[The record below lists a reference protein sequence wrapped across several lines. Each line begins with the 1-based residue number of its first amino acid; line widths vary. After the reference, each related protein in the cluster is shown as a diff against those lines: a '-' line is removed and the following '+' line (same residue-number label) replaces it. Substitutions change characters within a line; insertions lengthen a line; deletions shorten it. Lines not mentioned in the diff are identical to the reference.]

1 MPTQVTNY
9 QCPACTGP
17 LHYSAKSGKLACDY
31 CGSSFDVAE
40 IEALYAR
47 KEAEAAAAKQAAD
60 AKAEAAQAAKA
71 EAAEAAAAS
80 GGWDTSDL
88 SRDWGAEAD
97 GLRVY
102 SCPSCGAELIC
113 DQSTAATA
121 CPYCG
126 NPAIVP
132 GQFSGALR
140 PDYILPFRLSKDD
153 AVQALRAHYKGK
165 PFLPRSFTSANHIE
179 QIQGVYVPF
188 WLFDG
193 GAEGA
198 ASYRASNT
206 NVFET
211 GDYEIT
217 ETRHYHVVRA
227 GSLAFE
233 KIPVDASSKMPDDHM
248 DSIEPFD
255 YAQLRP
261 FSTAYLPGYLADK
274 YDVTIDDSRDRADT
288 RCRETLAQAL
298 RDTVTG
304 YGACVT
310 EREDIALRRGK
321 VHYALLPV
329 WMLSTKWHGQDFL
342 FAMNGQ
348 TGKLVG
354 NLPTDRGRVW
364 GMFAAIA
371 APLTVALTAILQFL
385 RDGGDGYET
394 QTFRPAARAAAGR
407 DARSTGAGRRG
418 LGHGRGRPAHR
429 PTDQPALAARRR
441 PRAQQRRRR
450 VHPHR
455 GRLCRLRL
463 HRRGDGVLHALPQ
476 RLARRR

>member
-31 CGSSFDVAE
+31 CDSSFDVAE

-310 EREDIALRRGK
+310 EREDIALRRSK

-354 NLPTDRGRVW
+354 DLPTDRGRFW

-385 RDGGDGYET
+385 
-394 QTFRPAARAAAGR
+394 
-407 DARSTGAGRRG
+407 
-418 LGHGRGRPAHR
+418 L
-429 PTDQPALAARRR
+429 
-441 PRAQQRRRR
+441 
-450 VHPHR
+450 
-455 GRLCRLRL
+455 
-463 HRRGDGVLHALPQ
+463 
-476 RLARRR
+476 

>member
-71 EAAEAAAAS
+71 EAAEADAAS

-206 NVFET
+206 NVYET

-329 WMLSTKWHGQDFL
+329 WMLSTKWRGQDFL

-354 NLPTDRGRVW
+354 DLPTDRGRFW

-385 RDGGDGYET
+385 
-394 QTFRPAARAAAGR
+394 
-407 DARSTGAGRRG
+407 
-418 LGHGRGRPAHR
+418 L
-429 PTDQPALAARRR
+429 
-441 PRAQQRRRR
+441 
-450 VHPHR
+450 
-455 GRLCRLRL
+455 
-463 HRRGDGVLHALPQ
+463 
-476 RLARRR
+476 

>member
-60 AKAEAAQAAKA
+60 AKAEAAQAAKD

-310 EREDIALRRGK
+310 EREDIALRRSK

-354 NLPTDRGRVW
+354 DLPTSAGKFW
-364 GMFAAIA
+364 GTFAAISA
-371 APLTVALTAILQFL
+371 VLTALISA
-385 RDGGDGYET
+385 GYLL
-394 QTFRPAARAAAGR
+394 FA
-407 DARSTGAGRRG
+407 
-418 LGHGRGRPAHR
+418 
-429 PTDQPALAARRR
+429 
-441 PRAQQRRRR
+441 
-450 VHPHR
+450 
-455 GRLCRLRL
+455 
-463 HRRGDGVLHALPQ
+463 
-476 RLARRR
+476 

>member
-288 RCRETLAQAL
+288 RCSETLAQAL

-329 WMLSTKWHGQDFL
+329 WMLSTKWRGQDFL

-354 NLPTDRGRVW
+354 DLPTDRGRFW

-385 RDGGDGYET
+385 
-394 QTFRPAARAAAGR
+394 
-407 DARSTGAGRRG
+407 
-418 LGHGRGRPAHR
+418 L
-429 PTDQPALAARRR
+429 
-441 PRAQQRRRR
+441 
-450 VHPHR
+450 
-455 GRLCRLRL
+455 
-463 HRRGDGVLHALPQ
+463 
-476 RLARRR
+476 

>member
-17 LHYSAKSGKLACDY
+17 LHYSAKSGKLECDY

-47 KEAEAAAAKQAAD
+47 KEAEAAAAKQEAEAAAAKQAAD
-60 AKAEAAQAAKA
+60 AKAEAAQAAKD
-71 EAAEAAAAS
+71 EAAEA

-206 NVFET
+206 NVYET

-255 YAQLRP
+255 YTQLRP

-354 NLPTDRGRVW
+354 DLPTDRGRFW

-385 RDGGDGYET
+385 
-394 QTFRPAARAAAGR
+394 
-407 DARSTGAGRRG
+407 
-418 LGHGRGRPAHR
+418 L
-429 PTDQPALAARRR
+429 
-441 PRAQQRRRR
+441 
-450 VHPHR
+450 
-455 GRLCRLRL
+455 
-463 HRRGDGVLHALPQ
+463 
-476 RLARRR
+476 

>member
-47 KEAEAAAAKQAAD
+47 KEAEADAAKQAAD
-60 AKAEAAQAAKA
+60 AKAEAAQAAKD

-248 DSIEPFD
+248 DSIEPFG

-274 YDVTIDDSRDRADT
+274 YDVTIDDSRDWADT

-329 WMLSTKWHGQDFL
+329 WMLSTKWRGQDFL

-354 NLPTDRGRVW
+354 DLPTDRGRFW

-371 APLTVALTAILQFL
+371 TPLTVALTAILQFL
-385 RDGGDGYET
+385 
-394 QTFRPAARAAAGR
+394 
-407 DARSTGAGRRG
+407 
-418 LGHGRGRPAHR
+418 L
-429 PTDQPALAARRR
+429 
-441 PRAQQRRRR
+441 
-450 VHPHR
+450 
-455 GRLCRLRL
+455 
-463 HRRGDGVLHALPQ
+463 
-476 RLARRR
+476 

>member
-140 PDYILPFRLSKDD
+140 PDSILPFRLSKDD
-153 AVQALRAHYKGK
+153 AVQALRAHYRGK

-206 NVFET
+206 NVYET

-329 WMLSTKWHGQDFL
+329 WMLSTKWRGQDFL

-354 NLPTDRGRVW
+354 DLPTDRGRFW

-385 RDGGDGYET
+385 
-394 QTFRPAARAAAGR
+394 
-407 DARSTGAGRRG
+407 
-418 LGHGRGRPAHR
+418 L
-429 PTDQPALAARRR
+429 
-441 PRAQQRRRR
+441 
-450 VHPHR
+450 
-455 GRLCRLRL
+455 
-463 HRRGDGVLHALPQ
+463 
-476 RLARRR
+476 

>member
-17 LHYSAKSGKLACDY
+17 LHYSAKSGKLECDY

-140 PDYILPFRLSKDD
+140 PDSILPFRLSKDD

-165 PFLPRSFTSANHIE
+165 PFLPRSFTSVNHIE

-206 NVFET
+206 NVYET

-255 YAQLRP
+255 YTQLRP

-304 YGACVT
+304 YGTCVT
-310 EREDIALRRGK
+310 DHTDIRLHRGK

-329 WMLSTKWHGQDFL
+329 WMLSTKWRGQDFL

-354 NLPTDRGRVW
+354 DLPTDRGRFW

-385 RDGGDGYET
+385 
-394 QTFRPAARAAAGR
+394 
-407 DARSTGAGRRG
+407 
-418 LGHGRGRPAHR
+418 L
-429 PTDQPALAARRR
+429 
-441 PRAQQRRRR
+441 
-450 VHPHR
+450 
-455 GRLCRLRL
+455 
-463 HRRGDGVLHALPQ
+463 
-476 RLARRR
+476 

>member
-17 LHYSAKSGKLACDY
+17 LHYSAKSGKLECDY
-31 CGSSFDVAE
+31 CDSSFDVAE

-217 ETRHYHVVRA
+217 ETRHYPVVRA
-227 GSLAFE
+227 ASLAPA
-233 KIPVDASSKMPDDHM
+233 KLPADASSKRPADHT

-329 WMLSTKWHGQDFL
+329 WMLSTKWNGQDFL

-354 NLPTDRGRVW
+354 DLPTDRGRFW

-385 RDGGDGYET
+385 
-394 QTFRPAARAAAGR
+394 
-407 DARSTGAGRRG
+407 
-418 LGHGRGRPAHR
+418 L
-429 PTDQPALAARRR
+429 
-441 PRAQQRRRR
+441 
-450 VHPHR
+450 
-455 GRLCRLRL
+455 
-463 HRRGDGVLHALPQ
+463 
-476 RLARRR
+476 

>member
-60 AKAEAAQAAKA
+60 AKAEAAQAAKD

-227 GSLAFE
+227 GSLVFE

-310 EREDIALRRGK
+310 EHEDIALRRGK

-329 WMLSTKWHGQDFL
+329 WMLSTKWRGQDFL

-354 NLPTDRGRVW
+354 DLPTDRGRFW

-385 RDGGDGYET
+385 
-394 QTFRPAARAAAGR
+394 
-407 DARSTGAGRRG
+407 
-418 LGHGRGRPAHR
+418 L
-429 PTDQPALAARRR
+429 
-441 PRAQQRRRR
+441 
-450 VHPHR
+450 
-455 GRLCRLRL
+455 
-463 HRRGDGVLHALPQ
+463 
-476 RLARRR
+476 

>member
-17 LHYSAKSGKLACDY
+17 LHYSAKTGKLTCDY

-40 IEALYAR
+40 IEALYAH

-60 AKAEAAQAAKA
+60 AKADAAAAAKA
-71 EAAEAAAAS
+71 EAAEAAAS
-80 GGWDTSDL
+80 SGDTGGWDTSDL
-88 SRDWGAEAD
+88 NSDWGAEAD
-97 GLRVY
+97 GLKVY
-102 SCPSCGAELIC
+102 NCPSCGAELIC
-113 DQSTAATA
+113 DESTAATS

-126 NPAIVP
+126 NPTVVP

-140 PDYILPFRLSKDD
+140 PDFILPFRLTKDD

-193 GAEGA
+193 GAEGS
-198 ASYRASNT
+198 ASYKASNT
-206 NVFET
+206 NVYET

-217 ETRHYHVVRA
+217 ETRHYDVFRA

-255 YAQLRP
+255 YAQLQP

-298 RDTVTG
+298 RGTVTG

-310 EREDIALRRGK
+310 DHEDISLRRGK

-329 WMLSTKWHGQDFL
+329 WMLSTKWRGQDFL

-354 NLPTDRGRVW
+354 DLPTDRGRFW
-364 GMFAAIA
+364 GIFAAIA

-385 RDGGDGYET
+385 
-394 QTFRPAARAAAGR
+394 
-407 DARSTGAGRRG
+407 
-418 LGHGRGRPAHR
+418 L
-429 PTDQPALAARRR
+429 
-441 PRAQQRRRR
+441 
-450 VHPHR
+450 
-455 GRLCRLRL
+455 
-463 HRRGDGVLHALPQ
+463 
-476 RLARRR
+476 

>member
-1 MPTQVTNY
+1 MPPQVTNY

-132 GQFSGALR
+132 GQFSGALW

-206 NVFET
+206 NVYET

-329 WMLSTKWHGQDFL
+329 WMLSTKWRGQDFL

-354 NLPTDRGRVW
+354 DLPTDRGRFW

-385 RDGGDGYET
+385 
-394 QTFRPAARAAAGR
+394 
-407 DARSTGAGRRG
+407 
-418 LGHGRGRPAHR
+418 L
-429 PTDQPALAARRR
+429 
-441 PRAQQRRRR
+441 
-450 VHPHR
+450 
-455 GRLCRLRL
+455 
-463 HRRGDGVLHALPQ
+463 
-476 RLARRR
+476 

>member
-60 AKAEAAQAAKA
+60 AKAEAAQAAKD

-310 EREDIALRRGK
+310 EREDIALRRSK

-354 NLPTDRGRVW
+354 DLPTDRGRFW

-371 APLTVALTAILQFL
+371 APLTVTLTAILQFL
-385 RDGGDGYET
+385 
-394 QTFRPAARAAAGR
+394 
-407 DARSTGAGRRG
+407 
-418 LGHGRGRPAHR
+418 L
-429 PTDQPALAARRR
+429 
-441 PRAQQRRRR
+441 
-450 VHPHR
+450 
-455 GRLCRLRL
+455 
-463 HRRGDGVLHALPQ
+463 
-476 RLARRR
+476 

>member
-17 LHYSAKSGKLACDY
+17 LHYSAKSGKLECDY

-47 KEAEAAAAKQAAD
+47 KEAEAAAAKQEAEAAAAKQAAD
-60 AKAEAAQAAKA
+60 AKAEAAQAAKD

-206 NVFET
+206 NVYET

-255 YAQLRP
+255 YTQLRP

-304 YGACVT
+304 YGARVT

-354 NLPTDRGRVW
+354 DLPTDRGRFW

-385 RDGGDGYET
+385 
-394 QTFRPAARAAAGR
+394 
-407 DARSTGAGRRG
+407 
-418 LGHGRGRPAHR
+418 L
-429 PTDQPALAARRR
+429 
-441 PRAQQRRRR
+441 
-450 VHPHR
+450 
-455 GRLCRLRL
+455 
-463 HRRGDGVLHALPQ
+463 
-476 RLARRR
+476 

>member
-17 LHYSAKSGKLACDY
+17 LHYSAKSGKLECDY

-47 KEAEAAAAKQAAD
+47 KEAEAAAAKQEAEAAAAKQAAD

-329 WMLSTKWHGQDFL
+329 WMLSTKWRGQDFL

-354 NLPTDRGRVW
+354 DLPTDRGRFW

-385 RDGGDGYET
+385 
-394 QTFRPAARAAAGR
+394 
-407 DARSTGAGRRG
+407 
-418 LGHGRGRPAHR
+418 L
-429 PTDQPALAARRR
+429 
-441 PRAQQRRRR
+441 
-450 VHPHR
+450 
-455 GRLCRLRL
+455 
-463 HRRGDGVLHALPQ
+463 
-476 RLARRR
+476 

>member
-60 AKAEAAQAAKA
+60 AKAEAAQAAKD

-288 RCRETLAQAL
+288 RCRETHAQAL

-329 WMLSTKWHGQDFL
+329 WMLSTKWRGQDFL

-354 NLPTDRGRVW
+354 DLPTDRGRFW

-385 RDGGDGYET
+385 
-394 QTFRPAARAAAGR
+394 
-407 DARSTGAGRRG
+407 
-418 LGHGRGRPAHR
+418 L
-429 PTDQPALAARRR
+429 
-441 PRAQQRRRR
+441 
-450 VHPHR
+450 
-455 GRLCRLRL
+455 
-463 HRRGDGVLHALPQ
+463 
-476 RLARRR
+476 

>member
-17 LHYSAKSGKLACDY
+17 LHYSARSGKLECDY

-60 AKAEAAQAAKA
+60 AKTEAAQAAKA

-97 GLRVY
+97 SLRVY

-206 NVFET
+206 NVYET

-329 WMLSTKWHGQDFL
+329 WMLSTKWHRQDFL

-354 NLPTDRGRVW
+354 DLPTDRGRFW

-385 RDGGDGYET
+385 
-394 QTFRPAARAAAGR
+394 
-407 DARSTGAGRRG
+407 
-418 LGHGRGRPAHR
+418 L
-429 PTDQPALAARRR
+429 
-441 PRAQQRRRR
+441 
-450 VHPHR
+450 
-455 GRLCRLRL
+455 
-463 HRRGDGVLHALPQ
+463 
-476 RLARRR
+476 

>member
-1 MPTQVTNY
+1 MPTQVMNY

-17 LHYSAKSGKLACDY
+17 LHYSAKSGKLECDY
-31 CGSSFDVAE
+31 CDSSFDVAE

-329 WMLSTKWHGQDFL
+329 WMLSTKWRGQDFL

-354 NLPTDRGRVW
+354 DLPTDRGRFW

-385 RDGGDGYET
+385 
-394 QTFRPAARAAAGR
+394 
-407 DARSTGAGRRG
+407 
-418 LGHGRGRPAHR
+418 L
-429 PTDQPALAARRR
+429 
-441 PRAQQRRRR
+441 
-450 VHPHR
+450 
-455 GRLCRLRL
+455 
-463 HRRGDGVLHALPQ
+463 
-476 RLARRR
+476 

>member
-31 CGSSFDVAE
+31 CDSSFDVAE

-47 KEAEAAAAKQAAD
+47 KEAEAAAAKHAAD

-97 GLRVY
+97 GVRVY
-102 SCPSCGAELIC
+102 SCPPCGAELIC

-206 NVFET
+206 NVYET

-329 WMLSTKWHGQDFL
+329 WMLSTKWNGQDFL

-354 NLPTDRGRVW
+354 DLPTDRGRFW

-385 RDGGDGYET
+385 
-394 QTFRPAARAAAGR
+394 
-407 DARSTGAGRRG
+407 
-418 LGHGRGRPAHR
+418 L
-429 PTDQPALAARRR
+429 
-441 PRAQQRRRR
+441 
-450 VHPHR
+450 
-455 GRLCRLRL
+455 
-463 HRRGDGVLHALPQ
+463 
-476 RLARRR
+476 

>member
-188 WLFDG
+188 WLFDR

-329 WMLSTKWHGQDFL
+329 WMLSTKWRGQDFL

-354 NLPTDRGRVW
+354 DLPTDRGRFW

-385 RDGGDGYET
+385 
-394 QTFRPAARAAAGR
+394 
-407 DARSTGAGRRG
+407 
-418 LGHGRGRPAHR
+418 L
-429 PTDQPALAARRR
+429 
-441 PRAQQRRRR
+441 
-450 VHPHR
+450 
-455 GRLCRLRL
+455 
-463 HRRGDGVLHALPQ
+463 
-476 RLARRR
+476 

>member
-206 NVFET
+206 NVYET

-310 EREDIALRRGK
+310 EREDIALRRSK

-354 NLPTDRGRVW
+354 DLPTDRGRFW

-385 RDGGDGYET
+385 
-394 QTFRPAARAAAGR
+394 
-407 DARSTGAGRRG
+407 
-418 LGHGRGRPAHR
+418 L
-429 PTDQPALAARRR
+429 
-441 PRAQQRRRR
+441 
-450 VHPHR
+450 
-455 GRLCRLRL
+455 
-463 HRRGDGVLHALPQ
+463 
-476 RLARRR
+476 

>member
-60 AKAEAAQAAKA
+60 ATAEAAQAAKA
-71 EAAEAAAAS
+71 EAAEAVAAS

-329 WMLSTKWHGQDFL
+329 WMLSTKWRGQDFL

-354 NLPTDRGRVW
+354 DLPTDRGRFW

-385 RDGGDGYET
+385 
-394 QTFRPAARAAAGR
+394 
-407 DARSTGAGRRG
+407 
-418 LGHGRGRPAHR
+418 L
-429 PTDQPALAARRR
+429 
-441 PRAQQRRRR
+441 
-450 VHPHR
+450 
-455 GRLCRLRL
+455 
-463 HRRGDGVLHALPQ
+463 
-476 RLARRR
+476 